1 MKNRQTKSSVG
12 CWEAMGGVS
21 LFAMALSACLEP
33 EPLALEHEVYEV
45 EGGVETLVDSGCSEL
60 PDEPGSGFGFGFGT
74 APGLKPVAYS
84 VSYSFD
90 NDSVLVSAG
99 EAGGAVTER
108 EYDELF
114 LSSGQEDEFVV
125 ELTDDF
131 ALRLVNRGVSGCGLS
146 EDGAAL

>member
-1 MKNRQTKSSVG
+1 MRHVLFFFRL
-12 CWEAMGGVS
+12 CPLDPGGV
-21 LFAMALSACLEP
+21 
-33 EPLALEHEVYEV
+33 
-45 EGGVETLVDSGCSEL
+45 TR
-60 PDEPGSGFGFGFGT
+60 PDVVGARSGFGFGFGT